1 MQTAFLGFVAL
12 FALAFVGVPL
22 GYTMLVVGVAGFA
35 SFRGWDAA
43 LAMASQQVLDI
54 GMSYGLSVIPLF
66 VLMGAFIF
74 KSGIADD
81 LFSSAQKWLGGFR
94 GGLAHAAL
102 GASGGFSAVSGS
114 SLATAA
120 TMARVAVPEM
130 RRHGYDPAFAGAT
143 VAAGGT
149 IGMLIPPSVPMV
161 IYGILTETDIGQL
174 FIAGVLPGIL
184 LMLLYMVT
192 VMVSARIWPQRM
204 GGTVLAAWSERLSA
218 LRHTLPV
225 LVLFLFVFGGL
236 YLGIFT
242 PTESAGIGAA
252 GALLLMAARGRARW
266 RLVFEALWEAAELT
280 AILIPVTIG
289 AAIFGNF
296 LTMTGLTYQAADW
309 LQSLEVS
316 PLIVVLAMCLIYI
329 ALGCVFDSL
338 AMLFLT
344 LPIFF
349 PIIVQL
355 GLDPIWFGIVVMIV
369 VELGLITPPVG
380 MNVFVVKGLIHDV
393 SSWQIFANITL
404 YVLAGL
410 VCLALI
416 LAFPSIAT
424 WLPSQMR

>member
-43 LAMASQQVLDI
+43 LAMGSQQVLDI

-81 LFSSAQKWLGGFR
+81 LFSSAQRWLGGFR

-102 GASGGFSAVSGS
+102 GASGGFGAVSGS

-120 TMARVAVPEM
+120 TMTRVAVPEM

-161 IYGILTETDIGQL
+161 IFGILTETDIGQL
-174 FIAGVLPGIL
+174 FAAGVLPGIL
-184 LMLLYMVT
+184 LMLLYMVA
-192 VMVSARIWPQRM
+192 VMVSARLWPHKM
-204 GGTVLAAWSERLSA
+204 GATVQSGWGERLRA
-218 LRHTLPV
+218 LRQTLPV
-225 LVLFLFVFGGL
+225 LVLFVFVFGGL

-252 GALLLMAARGRARW
+252 GALALMAARGRAQW
-266 RLVFEALWEAAELT
+266 RLVREALWEAAELT

-289 AAIFGNF
+289 AAVFGNF

-309 LQSLEVS
+309 LQTLNVS
-316 PLIVVLAMCLIYI
+316 PLGVVLAMCLIYI
-329 ALGCVFDSL
+329 LLGCVFDSL

-355 GLDPIWFGIVVMIV
+355 GLDPIWFGIVVMLV

-380 MNVFVVKGLIHDV
+380 MNVFVVKGLLPEV
-393 SSWQIFANITL
+393 GSWQIFANIAL
-404 YVLAGL
+404 FVLAGFI
-410 VCLALI
+410 CLALVMG
-416 LAFPSIAT
+416 FPAIAT
-424 WLPSQMR
+424 WLPSLMR

>member
-1 MQTAFLGFVAL
+1 MQTALLGFLAV
-12 FALAFVGVPL
+12 FALAFIGLPL
-22 GYTMLVVGVAGFA
+22 GYTLLLVGLVGFA

-43 LAMASQQVLDI
+43 LAMGSQQVLDI
-54 GMSYGLSVIPLF
+54 GMSHGLSVIPLF

-74 KSGIADD
+74 RSGIADE
-81 LFSSAQKWLGGFR
+81 LFSTAQRWLGGFR
-94 GGLAHAAL
+94 GGLAQATLA
-102 GASGGFSAVSGS
+102 ASGGFGAVSGS

-120 TMARVAVPEM
+120 TMTRVAVPEM

-161 IYGILTETDIGQL
+161 IFGILTETDIGQL
-174 FIAGVLPGIL
+174 FAAGVVPGIL
-184 LMLLYMVT
+184 LMLLYMAAVQVT
-192 VMVSARIWPQRM
+192 ARWQPRKMGDVQRASW
-204 GGTVLAAWSERLSA
+204 LERWRS
-218 LRHTLPV
+218 LRHVLPV
-225 LVLFLFVFGGL
+225 LVLFIFVFGGL

-252 GALLLMAARGRARW
+252 GALALMALRRRASWANIRA
-266 RLVFEALWEAAELT
+266 ALWEAAELT

-289 AAIFGNF
+289 AAVFGNF
-296 LTMTGLTYQAADW
+296 LTMTGLTYQAATAI
-309 LQSLEVS
+309 QALELS
-316 PLIVVLAMCLIYI
+316 PLGVVVAMCVVYI
-329 ALGCVFDSL
+329 LLGCVFDSL

-380 MNVFVVKGLIHDV
+380 MNVFVVKGLLNDV
-393 SSWQIFANITL
+393 DTWRIFQNIAL
-404 YVLAGL
+404 YVVAGFL
-410 VCLALI
+410 CLGLI
-416 LAFPSIAT
+416 LAFPGLAT
-424 WLPSQMR
+424 WLPSLMR